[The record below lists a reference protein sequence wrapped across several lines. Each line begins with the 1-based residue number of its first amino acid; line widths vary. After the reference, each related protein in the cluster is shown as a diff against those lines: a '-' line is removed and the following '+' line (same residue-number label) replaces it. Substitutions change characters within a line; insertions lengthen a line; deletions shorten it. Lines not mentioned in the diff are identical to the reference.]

1 MFKYVNLSPLSTMLK
16 KIKLA
21 LFRIFVGYCRI
32 RTRMK
37 GVEVASSAT
46 INKLPSVRMVKGSRI
61 VLGEN
66 TILTSNPRHNPL
78 LQHPVSLR
86 TLTPDAVIEF
96 GEHSGMTGSTIV
108 CANHVTI
115 GEHSIIG
122 AETLIYDSFGHTYSE
137 ETGWNSARALTG
149 SPISIGKK
157 CFIGT
162 RCIIMGGVTIGDN
175 CLVSAGTIVTSD
187 IPAGHKAF
195 GNPMQVVPL
204 PKALGGV
211 GGESGTASPTGAAGN
226 MDAFLQQ
233 MRELL
238 EFEFELK
245 AEDKFRE
252 YGEWDSIAFLTLAT
266 SAKEDYGVSL
276 NTDAF
281 NSLETWQD
289 VYDCLNAK

>member
-1 MFKYVNLSPLSTMLK
+1 MKVLK
-16 KIKLA
+16 SF
-21 LFRIFVGYCRI
+21 LFRYYIAFYRFLA
-32 RTRMK
+32 RRK
-37 GVEVASSAT
+37 GLEAAASS
-46 INKLPSVRMVKGSRI
+46 IVNKLPDIRKVKGSRI
-61 VLGEN
+61 ILGEHA
-66 TILTSNPRHNPL
+66 ILTSNARHNPL
-78 LQHPVSLR
+78 LLHPVTLR

-96 GEHSGMTGSTIV
+96 HDHSGMTGSTIV
-108 CANHVTI
+108 CANRVTI
-115 GEHSIIG
+115 GEYSIIG

-137 ETGWNSARALTG
+137 ECGWNSGRALTG
-149 SPISIGKK
+149 SPIVIGKK

-175 CLVSAGTIVTSD
+175 CLVSAGTVVTSD

-195 GNPMQVVPL
+195 GNPMQVEPL

-211 GGESGTASPTGAAGN
+211 GGESSAAASPSGAAEN
-226 MDAFLQQ
+226 MGVFLQQ
-233 MRELL
+233 MKELL

-252 YGEWDSIAFLTLAT
+252 YDEWDSIAFLTLAT